1 MSAQYPQRPPYGP
14 PPEVVSSAQ
23 PQSRGCATAGVVAAA
38 LVLLVLAAGA
48 IWYVVT
54 RDSPE
59 RGEYEAAPE
68 CASVATGTL
77 DALVPGHELELDEP
91 IGAPEDP
98 AGSGWQCRWATPEGP
113 GDAVPA
119 TATLVLV
126 AAPDPG
132 GVTTSADNMRAT
144 TQQYET
150 TALDGI
156 GEEAV
161 RWTRGDPFT
170 VGCVGTRVSN
180 LYLES
185 CYSVA
190 AGYDASE
197 PADEERIVADA
208 EALALAVVEAL
219 PESVPE

>member
-1 MSAQYPQRPPYGP
+1 
-14 PPEVVSSAQ
+14 
-23 PQSRGCATAGVVAAA
+23 
-38 LVLLVLAAGA
+38 
-48 IWYVVT
+48 
-54 RDSPE
+54 
-59 RGEYEAAPE
+59 
-68 CASVATGTL
+68 
-77 DALVPGHELELDEP
+77 
-91 IGAPEDP
+91 
-98 AGSGWQCRWATPEGP
+98 
-113 GDAVPA
+113 VPA

-132 GVTTSADNMRAT
+132 GVTTSADNLRAT

-150 TALDGI
+150 TALDGV

-161 RWTRGDPFT
+161 RWTRGAPFT